1 MRNLLTKFYIC
12 EKNSKSLSLE
22 KMILYHHKKK
32 SMIKKCANNVDNS
45 FLLRKLFFTQYYLE
59 Q

>member
-1 MRNLLTKFYIC
+1 MIFY
-12 EKNSKSLSLE
+12 
-22 KMILYHHKKK
+22 HDKK

-59 Q
+59 QKKKQKEHINHKKPVV

>member
-22 KMILYHHKKK
+22 KMILYHNKKK
-32 SMIKKCANNVDNS
+32 KYDKEMCK
-45 FLLRKLFFTQYYLE
+45 
-59 Q
+59 